1 MSKRHRK
8 SSQRRWKK
16 YSKNILKKMLTK
28 INKNVIIEN
37 VDKSQQDLR
46 KSKIDGKI
54 FQKNIFK
61 KC

>member
-1 MSKRHRK
+1 MKYMK
-8 SSQRRWKK
+8 EISQKQWKK

-28 INKNVIIEN
+28 VNKNVIIEN

-46 KSKIDGKI
+46 KSKIEGKI
-54 FQKNIFK
+54 FQKNISK

>member
-1 MSKRHRK
+1 MKK
-8 SSQRRWKK
+8 ESQKQWKK

-28 INKNVIIEN
+28 VNKNVIIEN

-46 KSKIDGKI
+46 KSKLGGKI
-54 FQKNIFK
+54 FQKNISK